1 MQNVKKYFPWS
12 VRILISGLFLLSAF
26 AKIYPDPSFYFSI
39 TAFEFKQLVP
49 MGFTME
55 TAVYFSRIIIGVEF
69 AIGILLL
76 FPYNIKK
83 IIIPATILMLAVFSV
98 HLIIEILTGGNQ
110 GNCGCF
116 GALLPMT
123 PLQALIKN
131 LLSIGLLT
139 IVLYKCSNELVEK
152 NNILITTNITTLCI
166 LALFMLIP
174 IQKKT
179 TVSPSPIVYPEET
192 TIVKDSIEDSI
203 DKKIIVPIEVI
214 KTNERDSI
222 KPKVIIS
229 DKDTT
234 KKIIVAKG
242 PQKVKSIYSKYFPK
256 IDDGKKILCFFAP
269 TCDHCMATAKELTE
283 LKKADPNFPDIQM
296 IFMDEAAEEIPKF
309 FKFAGA
315 EYPSLVLDIIAFW
328 GAIGKTNDTPG
339 VVYLWNGNVQK
350 FYNGTE
356 KDKFNK
362 VEFKNIVKK

>member
-1 MQNVKKYFPWS
+1 MENVKKYFPWF

-49 MGFTME
+49 MGFSME
-55 TAVYFSRIIIGVEF
+55 TAVYFSRIIIGIEF

-83 IIIPATILMLAVFSV
+83 IIIPATILMLAVFSI

-139 IVLYKCSNELVEK
+139 LVLYKFSNELVEK
-152 NNILITTNITTLCI
+152 NNILITTNITTFCI

-179 TVSPSPIVYPEET
+179 TVSPSPSGYTEDT
-192 TIVKDSIEDSI
+192 TIVKDSFIVKPITDSTKKDDTVI
-203 DKKIIVPIEVI
+203 KDTKKKIIVVAG
-214 KTNERDSI
+214 
-222 KPKVIIS
+222 PK
-229 DKDTT
+229 
-234 KKIIVAKG
+234 
-242 PQKVKSIYSKYFPK
+242 KVKSIYSKYFPK

>member
-1 MQNVKKYFPWS
+1 MENVKKYFPWS

-26 AKIYPDPSFYFSI
+26 AKIYPEPSFYFSI

-139 IVLYKCSNELVEK
+139 LVLYKFSNELVEK

-179 TVSPSPIVYPEET
+179 TVSPSPSGYTEDT
-192 TIVKDSIEDSI
+192 TIVKDSIIVKPITEST
-203 DKKIIVPIEVI
+203 KKDDVVI
-214 KTNERDSI
+214 
-222 KPKVIIS
+222 
-229 DKDTT
+229 KDTT
-234 KKIIVAKG
+234 KKIIVVAG
-242 PQKVKSIYSKYFPK
+242 PKKVKSIYSKYFPK

-315 EYPSLVLDIIAFW
+315 EYPNLVLDIIAFW
-328 GAIGKTNDTPG
+328 GALGKTNDTPG

-362 VEFKNIVKK
+362 VEFKKIVKK

>member
-1 MQNVKKYFPWS
+1 MENVKKYFPWS

-55 TAVYFSRIIIGVEF
+55 TAVYFSRIIIGIEF

-131 LLSIGLLT
+131 LLSIGLLNL
-139 IVLYKCSNELVEK
+139 VLYKFSNELVEK

-179 TVSPSPIVYPEET
+179 TVSPSPSGYTEDT
-192 TIVKDSIEDSI
+192 TIVKDSIIVKPITEST
-203 DKKIIVPIEVI
+203 KKDDVVI
-214 KTNERDSI
+214 
-222 KPKVIIS
+222 
-229 DKDTT
+229 KDTT
-234 KKIIVAKG
+234 KKIIVVAG
-242 PQKVKSIYSKYFPK
+242 PKKVKSIYSKYFPK

-315 EYPSLVLDIIAFW
+315 EYPNLVLDIIAFW

-339 VVYLWNGNVQK
+339 VVYLWNGNIQK

-362 VEFKNIVKK
+362 VEFKKIVKK

>member
-1 MQNVKKYFPWS
+1 MENVKKYFPWS
-12 VRILISGLFLLSAF
+12 VRILISGLFFLSAF

-55 TAVYFSRIIIGVEF
+55 TAVYFSRIIIGIEF

-139 IVLYKCSNELVEK
+139 LVLYKFSNELVEK

-179 TVSPSPIVYPEET
+179 TVSPSPTGYTEDT
-192 TIVKDSIEDSI
+192 TIVKDSIIVKPITDSTKKDVI
-203 DKKIIVPIEVI
+203 VIKDTKKKIIKVAG
-214 KTNERDSI
+214 
-222 KPKVIIS
+222 PK
-229 DKDTT
+229 
-234 KKIIVAKG
+234 
-242 PQKVKSIYSKYFPK
+242 KVKSIYSKYFPK

-328 GAIGKTNDTPG
+328 GALGKMNDTPG

>member
-1 MQNVKKYFPWS
+1 MENVKKYFPWS

-55 TAVYFSRIIIGVEF
+55 TAVYFSRIIIGIEF

-98 HLIIEILTGGNQ
+98 HLTIEIFTAGNQ

-131 LLSIGLLT
+131 LLSIGLL
-139 IVLYKCSNELVEK
+139 LF
-152 NNILITTNITTLCI
+152 ILIKFSDSIYEKRNISYCLIITNVITICI

-179 TVSPSPIVYPEET
+179 TVSNSPTGYTEDT
-192 TIVKDSIEDSI
+192 TIVKDSIIVKPITDST
-203 DKKIIVPIEVI
+203 KKDDIVI
-214 KTNERDSI
+214 KDA
-222 KPKVIIS
+222 
-229 DKDTT
+229 T
-234 KKIIVAKG
+234 KKIIVVAG
-242 PQKVKSIYSKYFPK
+242 PKKVKSIYSKYFLK
-256 IDDGKKILCFFAP
+256 IDEGKKILCFFAP
-269 TCDHCMATAKELTE
+269 TCEHCMATAKELTE

-315 EYPSLVLDIIAFW
+315 EYPNLVLDIIAFW

-362 VEFKNIVKK
+362 AELKNIVKKKY

>member
-1 MQNVKKYFPWS
+1 MENVKKYFPWS

-55 TAVYFSRIIIGVEF
+55 TAVYFSRIIIGIEF

-139 IVLYKCSNELVEK
+139 LVLYKFSNELVEK

-179 TVSPSPIVYPEET
+179 TVSPSPSGYTEDT
-192 TIVKDSIEDSI
+192 TIVKDSIIVKPITEST
-203 DKKIIVPIEVI
+203 KKDDVVI
-214 KTNERDSI
+214 
-222 KPKVIIS
+222 
-229 DKDTT
+229 KDTT
-234 KKIIVAKG
+234 KKIIVVAG
-242 PQKVKSIYSKYFPK
+242 PKKVKSIYSKYFPK

-315 EYPSLVLDIIAFW
+315 EYPNLVLDIIAFW

-362 VEFKNIVKK
+362 VEFKKIVKK

>member
-1 MQNVKKYFPWS
+1 MENVKKYFPWF

-49 MGFTME
+49 MGFSME
-55 TAVYFSRIIIGVEF
+55 TAVYFSRIIIGIEF

-139 IVLYKCSNELVEK
+139 LILYKFSNELVEK
-152 NNILITTNITTLCI
+152 NNILITANITTLCI

-179 TVSPSPIVYPEET
+179 TVSPSPSGYTEDT
-192 TIVKDSIEDSI
+192 TIVKDSFIVKPINDST
-203 DKKIIVPIEVI
+203 KKDLVVI
-214 KTNERDSI
+214 
-222 KPKVIIS
+222 
-229 DKDTT
+229 KDTT
-234 KKIIVAKG
+234 KKIIVGAG
-242 PQKVKSIYSKYFPK
+242 PKKVKSIYSKYFPK
-256 IDDGKKILCFFAP
+256 IDEGKKILCFFAP

-315 EYPSLVLDIIAFW
+315 EYPNLVLDIIAFW
-328 GAIGKTNDTPG
+328 GALGKTNDTPG

-362 VEFKNIVKK
+362 VEFKKIVKK

>member
-1 MQNVKKYFPWS
+1 MENVKKYFPWS

-55 TAVYFSRIIIGVEF
+55 TAVYFSRIIIGIEF

-139 IVLYKCSNELVEK
+139 LVLYKFSNELVEK

-179 TVSPSPIVYPEET
+179 TVSPSPTGYTEDT
-192 TIVKDSIEDSI
+192 TIVKDSIIVKPITDST
-203 DKKIIVPIEVI
+203 KKDDIVI
-214 KTNERDSI
+214 
-222 KPKVIIS
+222 
-229 DKDTT
+229 KDTT
-234 KKIIVAKG
+234 KKIIVVAG
-242 PQKVKSIYSKYFPK
+242 PKKVKSIYSKYFPK

-328 GAIGKTNDTPG
+328 GALGKMNETPG

-362 VEFKNIVKK
+362 VEFKKIVKK

>member
-1 MQNVKKYFPWS
+1 MENVKKYFPWF

-49 MGFTME
+49 MGFSME
-55 TAVYFSRIIIGVEF
+55 TAVYFSRIIIGIEF

-83 IIIPATILMLAVFSV
+83 IIIPATIFMLAVFSV

-123 PLQALIKN
+123 PLQALLKN
-131 LLSIGLLT
+131 LLSIGLL
-139 IVLYKCSNELVEK
+139 LF
-152 NNILITTNITTLCI
+152 ILIKFSDSINEKRNISYCLIITNVITICI
-166 LALFMLIP
+166 LALFMVTF
-174 IQKKT
+174 KKPT
-179 TVSPSPIVYPEET
+179 TVSPSPTGYSEDT
-192 TIVKDSIEDSI
+192 TIVKDSIIVKPITDST
-203 DKKIIVPIEVI
+203 KKDAVVI
-214 KTNERDSI
+214 
-222 KPKVIIS
+222 
-229 DKDTT
+229 KDTT
-234 KKIIVAKG
+234 KKIIVVAG
-242 PQKVKSIYSKYFPK
+242 PKKVKSIYSKYFPK
-256 IDDGKKILCFFAP
+256 IDEGKKILCFFAP

-328 GAIGKTNDTPG
+328 GAIGKMNETPG

>member
-1 MQNVKKYFPWS
+1 MENVKKYFPWS

-55 TAVYFSRIIIGVEF
+55 TAVYFSRIIIGIEF

-139 IVLYKCSNELVEK
+139 LVLYKFSNELVEK

-179 TVSPSPIVYPEET
+179 TVSPSPSGYTEDT
-192 TIVKDSIEDSI
+192 TIVKDSIIVKPITEST
-203 DKKIIVPIEVI
+203 KKDDVVI
-214 KTNERDSI
+214 
-222 KPKVIIS
+222 
-229 DKDTT
+229 KDTT
-234 KKIIVAKG
+234 KKIIVVAG
-242 PQKVKSIYSKYFPK
+242 PKKVKSIYSKYFPK

-315 EYPSLVLDIIAFW
+315 EYPNLVLDIIAFW

-339 VVYLWNGNVQK
+339 VVYLWNGNIQK

-362 VEFKNIVKK
+362 VEFKKIVKK

>member
-55 TAVYFSRIIIGVEF
+55 TAVYFSRIIIGIEF

-139 IVLYKCSNELVEK
+139 LVLYKFSNEIVEK
-152 NNILITTNITTLCI
+152 NNFLITTNITTLSI

-179 TVSPSPIVYPEET
+179 TVSPSPTGYTEDT
-192 TIVKDSIEDSI
+192 TIVKDSIIVKPITDST
-203 DKKIIVPIEVI
+203 KKDDIVI
-214 KTNERDSI
+214 
-222 KPKVIIS
+222 
-229 DKDTT
+229 KDTT
-234 KKIIVAKG
+234 KKIIVVAG
-242 PQKVKSIYSKYFPK
+242 PKKVKSIYSKYFPK
-256 IDDGKKILCFFAP
+256 IDEGKKILCFFAP

-315 EYPSLVLDIIAFW
+315 EYPNLVLDIIAFW

>member
-1 MQNVKKYFPWS
+1 MENVKKYFPWS

-139 IVLYKCSNELVEK
+139 LVLYKFSNELVEK

-179 TVSPSPIVYPEET
+179 TVSPSPTGYTEDT
-192 TIVKDSIEDSI
+192 TIVKDSIIVKPITDST
-203 DKKIIVPIEVI
+203 KKDDVVI
-214 KTNERDSI
+214 
-222 KPKVIIS
+222 
-229 DKDTT
+229 KDTT
-234 KKIIVAKG
+234 KKIIVVAG
-242 PQKVKSIYSKYFPK
+242 PKKVKSIYSKYFPK

-315 EYPSLVLDIIAFW
+315 EYPNLVLDIIAFW
-328 GAIGKTNDTPG
+328 GALGKTNDTPG

>member
-55 TAVYFSRIIIGVEF
+55 TAVYFSRIIIGIEF

-123 PLQALIKN
+123 PLQALLKN
-131 LLSIGLLT
+131 LLSIGLL
-139 IVLYKCSNELVEK
+139 LF
-152 NNILITTNITTLCI
+152 ILIKFSDSINEKRNISYCLIITNVITICI
-166 LALFMLIP
+166 LALFMVTF
-174 IQKKT
+174 KKPT
-179 TVSPSPIVYPEET
+179 TVSPSPTGYSEDT
-192 TIVKDSIEDSI
+192 TIVKDSIIVKPITDST
-203 DKKIIVPIEVI
+203 KKDAVVI
-214 KTNERDSI
+214 
-222 KPKVIIS
+222 
-229 DKDTT
+229 KDTT
-234 KKIIVAKG
+234 KKIIVVAG
-242 PQKVKSIYSKYFPK
+242 PKKVKSIYSKYFPK
-256 IDDGKKILCFFAP
+256 IDEGKKILCFFAP

-315 EYPSLVLDIIAFW
+315 EYPNLVLDIIAFW

-362 VEFKNIVKK
+362 VEFKKIVKK

>member
-1 MQNVKKYFPWS
+1 MQNVKKYFPWF

-55 TAVYFSRIIIGVEF
+55 TAVYFSRIIIGIEF

-83 IIIPATILMLAVFSV
+83 FIIPATILMLAVFSV

-139 IVLYKCSNELVEK
+139 LVLYKFSNELVEK

-179 TVSPSPIVYPEET
+179 TVSPSPTGYTEDS
-192 TIVKDSIEDSI
+192 TIVKDSIIVKPITDST
-203 DKKIIVPIEVI
+203 KKDDVVI
-214 KTNERDSI
+214 
-222 KPKVIIS
+222 
-229 DKDTT
+229 KDTT
-234 KKIIVAKG
+234 KKIIVVAG
-242 PQKVKSIYSKYFPK
+242 PKKVKSIYSKYFPK

-315 EYPSLVLDIIAFW
+315 EYPNLVLDIIAFW
-328 GAIGKTNDTPG
+328 GALGKTNDTPG

-362 VEFKNIVKK
+362 VEFKKIVKK

>member
-1 MQNVKKYFPWS
+1 
-12 VRILISGLFLLSAF
+12 
-26 AKIYPDPSFYFSI
+26 
-39 TAFEFKQLVP
+39 
-49 MGFTME
+49 
-55 TAVYFSRIIIGVEF
+55 
-69 AIGILLL
+69 
-76 FPYNIKK
+76 
-83 IIIPATILMLAVFSV
+83 MLAVFSV

-139 IVLYKCSNELVEK
+139 LVLYKFSNELVEK

-179 TVSPSPIVYPEET
+179 TVSPSPTGYTEDT
-192 TIVKDSIEDSI
+192 TIVKDSIIVKPITDST
-203 DKKIIVPIEVI
+203 KKDAVVI
-214 KTNERDSI
+214 
-222 KPKVIIS
+222 
-229 DKDTT
+229 KDTT
-234 KKIIVAKG
+234 KKIIVVAG
-242 PQKVKSIYSKYFPK
+242 PKKVKSIYSKYFPK

-328 GAIGKTNDTPG
+328 GAIGKTNETPG

>member
-55 TAVYFSRIIIGVEF
+55 TAVYFSRIIIGIEF

-139 IVLYKCSNELVEK
+139 LVLYKFSNELVEK

-179 TVSPSPIVYPEET
+179 TVSPSPTGYTEDT
-192 TIVKDSIEDSI
+192 TIVKDSIIVKPITNST
-203 DKKIIVPIEVI
+203 KKDDIVI
-214 KTNERDSI
+214 
-222 KPKVIIS
+222 
-229 DKDTT
+229 KDTT
-234 KKIIVAKG
+234 KKTIVVAG
-242 PQKVKSIYSKYFPK
+242 PKKVKSIYSKYFPK

-315 EYPSLVLDIIAFW
+315 EYPNLVLDIIAFW
-328 GAIGKTNDTPG
+328 GALGKTNDTPG

-362 VEFKNIVKK
+362 VEFKKIVKK

>member
-1 MQNVKKYFPWS
+1 MENVKKYFPWT

-55 TAVYFSRIIIGVEF
+55 TAVYFSRIIIGIEF

-139 IVLYKCSNELVEK
+139 LVLYKFSHELVEK

-174 IQKKT
+174 IQKKA
-179 TVSPSPIVYPEET
+179 TVSPSPSGYTEDT
-192 TIVKDSIEDSI
+192 TIVKDSIIVKPITDST
-203 DKKIIVPIEVI
+203 KKDAVVI
-214 KTNERDSI
+214 
-222 KPKVIIS
+222 
-229 DKDTT
+229 KDTT
-234 KKIIVAKG
+234 KKIIVVAG
-242 PQKVKSIYSKYFPK
+242 PKKVKSIYSKYFPK

-309 FKFAGA
+309 FKLAGA
-315 EYPSLVLDIIAFW
+315 EYPNLVLDIIAFW
-328 GAIGKTNDTPG
+328 GAIGKTNETPG

>member
-55 TAVYFSRIIIGVEF
+55 TAVYFSRIIIGIEF

-83 IIIPATILMLAVFSV
+83 FIIPATILMLAVFSV

-139 IVLYKCSNELVEK
+139 LILYKFSNELVEK
-152 NNILITTNITTLCI
+152 NNILITANITTLCI

-179 TVSPSPIVYPEET
+179 TVSPSPTGYTEDS
-192 TIVKDSIEDSI
+192 TIVKDSIIVKPITDST
-203 DKKIIVPIEVI
+203 KKDDVVI
-214 KTNERDSI
+214 
-222 KPKVIIS
+222 
-229 DKDTT
+229 KDTT
-234 KKIIVAKG
+234 KKIIVVAG
-242 PQKVKSIYSKYFPK
+242 PKKVKSIYSKYFPK

>member
-1 MQNVKKYFPWS
+1 
-12 VRILISGLFLLSAF
+12 
-26 AKIYPDPSFYFSI
+26 
-39 TAFEFKQLVP
+39 
-49 MGFTME
+49 
-55 TAVYFSRIIIGVEF
+55 
-69 AIGILLL
+69 
-76 FPYNIKK
+76 
-83 IIIPATILMLAVFSV
+83 MLAVFSV

-139 IVLYKCSNELVEK
+139 LVLYKFSNELVEK

-179 TVSPSPIVYPEET
+179 TVSPSPTGYTEDT
-192 TIVKDSIEDSI
+192 TIVKDSIIVKPITNST
-203 DKKIIVPIEVI
+203 KKDDIVI
-214 KTNERDSI
+214 
-222 KPKVIIS
+222 
-229 DKDTT
+229 KDTT
-234 KKIIVAKG
+234 KKIIVVAG
-242 PQKVKSIYSKYFPK
+242 PKKVKSIYSKYFPK

-328 GAIGKTNDTPG
+328 GAIGKTNETPG

>member
-1 MQNVKKYFPWS
+1 MENVKKYFPWS

-55 TAVYFSRIIIGVEF
+55 TAVYFSRIIIGIEF

-139 IVLYKCSNELVEK
+139 LVLYKFSNELVEK

-179 TVSPSPIVYPEET
+179 TVSPSPTGYSEDT
-192 TIVKDSIEDSI
+192 TIVKDSII
-203 DKKIIVPIEVI
+203 VKKITDSTKKDVIVI
-214 KTNERDSI
+214 
-222 KPKVIIS
+222 
-229 DKDTT
+229 KDTT
-234 KKIIVAKG
+234 KKINVVAG
-242 PQKVKSIYSKYFPK
+242 PKKVKSIYSKYFPK

-315 EYPSLVLDIIAFW
+315 EYPNLVLDIIAFW
-328 GAIGKTNDTPG
+328 GAIGKMNETPG
-339 VVYLWNGNVQK
+339 VVFLWNGNVQK

-362 VEFKNIVKK
+362 VEFKKIVKK

>member
-55 TAVYFSRIIIGVEF
+55 TAVYFSRIIIGIEF

-83 IIIPATILMLAVFSV
+83 FIIPATILMLAVFSV

-139 IVLYKCSNELVEK
+139 LVLYKFSNELVEK

-179 TVSPSPIVYPEET
+179 TVSPSPTGYTEDT
-192 TIVKDSIEDSI
+192 TIVKDSIIVKQITDSP
-203 DKKIIVPIEVI
+203 KKDDVVI
-214 KTNERDSI
+214 
-222 KPKVIIS
+222 
-229 DKDTT
+229 KDTT
-234 KKIIVAKG
+234 KKIIVVAG
-242 PQKVKSIYSKYFPK
+242 PKKVKSIYSKYFPK

-315 EYPSLVLDIIAFW
+315 EYPNLVLDIIAFW
-328 GAIGKTNDTPG
+328 GAIGKMNETPG

>member
-1 MQNVKKYFPWS
+1 MENVKKYFPWF

-49 MGFTME
+49 MGFSME
-55 TAVYFSRIIIGVEF
+55 TAVYFSRIIIGIEF

-139 IVLYKCSNELVEK
+139 LVLYKFSNELVEK

-179 TVSPSPIVYPEET
+179 TVSPSPSGYTEDT
-192 TIVKDSIEDSI
+192 TIVKDSIIVKPITDST
-203 DKKIIVPIEVI
+203 KKDAVVI
-214 KTNERDSI
+214 
-222 KPKVIIS
+222 
-229 DKDTT
+229 KDTT
-234 KKIIVAKG
+234 KKIIVVAG
-242 PQKVKSIYSKYFPK
+242 PKKVKSIYSKYFPK

-315 EYPSLVLDIIAFW
+315 EYPNLVLDIIAFW
-328 GAIGKTNDTPG
+328 GALGKTNDTPG

-356 KDKFNK
+356 NDKFNK
-362 VEFKNIVKK
+362 LEFKNIVKK

>member
-1 MQNVKKYFPWS
+1 MQNVKKYFPWF

-55 TAVYFSRIIIGVEF
+55 TAVYFSRIIIGIEF

-139 IVLYKCSNELVEK
+139 LVLYKFSNELVEK

-179 TVSPSPIVYPEET
+179 TVSPSPTGYTEDS
-192 TIVKDSIEDSI
+192 TIVKDSIIVKPITDST
-203 DKKIIVPIEVI
+203 KKDDVVI
-214 KTNERDSI
+214 
-222 KPKVIIS
+222 
-229 DKDTT
+229 KDTT
-234 KKIIVAKG
+234 KKIIVVAG
-242 PQKVKSIYSKYFPK
+242 PKKVKSIYSKYFPK

-315 EYPSLVLDIIAFW
+315 EYPNLVLDIIAFW
-328 GAIGKTNDTPG
+328 GALGKTNDTPG

-362 VEFKNIVKK
+362 VEFKKIVKK

>member
-1 MQNVKKYFPWS
+1 MENVKKYFPWF

-39 TAFEFKQLVP
+39 TAFEFKQLAP
-49 MGFTME
+49 MGFSME
-55 TAVYFSRIIIGVEF
+55 TAVYFSRIIIGIEF

-139 IVLYKCSNELVEK
+139 IILYKFSNELVEK

-179 TVSPSPIVYPEET
+179 TVSPSPTGYTEDT
-192 TIVKDSIEDSI
+192 TIVKDSIIVKPITNST
-203 DKKIIVPIEVI
+203 KKDDIVI
-214 KTNERDSI
+214 
-222 KPKVIIS
+222 
-229 DKDTT
+229 KDTT
-234 KKIIVAKG
+234 KKIIVVAG
-242 PQKVKSIYSKYFPK
+242 PKKVKSIYSKYFPK

-328 GAIGKTNDTPG
+328 GAIGKTNETPG

-350 FYNGTE
+350 FYNGIE

>member
-55 TAVYFSRIIIGVEF
+55 TAVYFSRIIIGIEF

-83 IIIPATILMLAVFSV
+83 FIIPATILMLAVFSV

-139 IVLYKCSNELVEK
+139 LVLYKFSNELVEK
-152 NNILITTNITTLCI
+152 NNFLITTNITTLCI

-179 TVSPSPIVYPEET
+179 TVSPSPTGYTEDT
-192 TIVKDSIEDSI
+192 TIVKDSIIVKQINDST
-203 DKKIIVPIEVI
+203 KKDLVVI
-214 KTNERDSI
+214 
-222 KPKVIIS
+222 
-229 DKDTT
+229 KDTT
-234 KKIIVAKG
+234 KKIIVGAG
-242 PQKVKSIYSKYFPK
+242 PKKVKSIYSKYFPK

-328 GAIGKTNDTPG
+328 GAIGKMNETPG

>member
-1 MQNVKKYFPWS
+1 MENVKKYFPWS

-49 MGFTME
+49 MGFSME
-55 TAVYFSRIIIGVEF
+55 TAVYFSRIIIGIEF

-139 IVLYKCSNELVEK
+139 LVLYKFSNELVEK
-152 NNILITTNITTLCI
+152 NNFLITTNITTLCI
-166 LALFMLIP
+166 LTLFMLIP

-179 TVSPSPIVYPEET
+179 TVSPSPSGYTEDT
-192 TIVKDSIEDSI
+192 TIVKDSIIVKPINDST
-203 DKKIIVPIEVI
+203 KKDAVVI
-214 KTNERDSI
+214 
-222 KPKVIIS
+222 
-229 DKDTT
+229 KDTT
-234 KKIIVAKG
+234 KKIIVIAG
-242 PQKVKSIYSKYFPK
+242 PKKVKSIYSKYFPK

-315 EYPSLVLDIIAFW
+315 EYPNLVLDIIAFW
-328 GAIGKTNDTPG
+328 GALGKTNDTPG

-362 VEFKNIVKK
+362 VEFKKIVKK

>member
-55 TAVYFSRIIIGVEF
+55 TAVYFSRIIIGIEF

-139 IVLYKCSNELVEK
+139 LVLYKFSNELVEK

-174 IQKKT
+174 IQKKS
-179 TVSPSPIVYPEET
+179 TVSPSPTIYKEDT
-192 TIVKDSIEDSI
+192 TIVKDSIQDPK
-203 DKKIIVPIEVI
+203 DTKIQTPIEDDKI
-214 KTNERDSI
+214 K
-222 KPKVIIS
+222 

-234 KKIIVAKG
+234 KKIIVVAG
-242 PQKVKSIYSKYFPK
+242 PKKVKSIYSKYFPK

>member
-1 MQNVKKYFPWS
+1 MQNVKKYFPWF

-55 TAVYFSRIIIGVEF
+55 TAVYFSRIIIGIEF

-139 IVLYKCSNELVEK
+139 LVLYKFSNELVEK

-179 TVSPSPIVYPEET
+179 TVSPSPTGYTEDT
-192 TIVKDSIEDSI
+192 TIVKDSIIVKPITDST
-203 DKKIIVPIEVI
+203 KKDDIVI
-214 KTNERDSI
+214 
-222 KPKVIIS
+222 
-229 DKDTT
+229 KDTT
-234 KKIIVAKG
+234 KKIIVVAG
-242 PQKVKSIYSKYFPK
+242 PKKVKSIYSKYFPK

-362 VEFKNIVKK
+362 VEFKKIVKK

>member
-1 MQNVKKYFPWS
+1 MENVKKYFPWS
-12 VRILISGLFLLSAF
+12 VRILISGLFLLSAL

-76 FPYNIKK
+76 FPYNVKK

-139 IVLYKCSNELVEK
+139 LVLYKFSNELVEK

-179 TVSPSPIVYPEET
+179 TVSPSPSGYTEDT
-192 TIVKDSIEDSI
+192 TIVKDSIIVKPITEST
-203 DKKIIVPIEVI
+203 KK
-214 KTNERDSI
+214 DD
-222 KPKVIIS
+222 VII
-229 DKDTT
+229 KDTT
-234 KKIIVAKG
+234 KKIIVVAG
-242 PQKVKSIYSKYFPK
+242 PKKVKSIYSKYFPK

-315 EYPSLVLDIIAFW
+315 EYPNLVLDIIAFW

-339 VVYLWNGNVQK
+339 VVYLWNGNIQK

-362 VEFKNIVKK
+362 VEFKKIVKK

>member
-1 MQNVKKYFPWS
+1 MENVKKYFPWF

-55 TAVYFSRIIIGVEF
+55 TAVYFSRIIIGIEF

-139 IVLYKCSNELVEK
+139 LVLYKFSNELVEK

-179 TVSPSPIVYPEET
+179 TVSPSPSGYTEDT
-192 TIVKDSIEDSI
+192 TIVKDSI
-203 DKKIIVPIEVI
+203 IVKPI
-214 KTNERDSI
+214 NDSI
-222 KPKVIIS
+222 KKDAVVI
-229 DKDTT
+229 KDTT
-234 KKIIVAKG
+234 KKIIVIAG
-242 PQKVKSIYSKYFPK
+242 PKKVKSIYSKYFPK

-315 EYPSLVLDIIAFW
+315 EYPNLVLDIIAFW

-362 VEFKNIVKK
+362 VEFKKIVKK

>member
-1 MQNVKKYFPWS
+1 MENVKKYFPWS

-55 TAVYFSRIIIGVEF
+55 TAVYFSRIIIGIEF

-139 IVLYKCSNELVEK
+139 LVLYKFSNELVEK

-179 TVSPSPIVYPEET
+179 TVSPSPSGYTEDT
-192 TIVKDSIEDSI
+192 TIVKDSI
-203 DKKIIVPIEVI
+203 IVKPI
-214 KTNERDSI
+214 NDSI
-222 KPKVIIS
+222 KKDAVVI
-229 DKDTT
+229 KDTT
-234 KKIIVAKG
+234 KKIIVIAG
-242 PQKVKSIYSKYFPK
+242 PKKVKSIYSKYFPK

-315 EYPSLVLDIIAFW
+315 EYPNLVLDIIAFW
-328 GAIGKTNDTPG
+328 GAIGKTNETPG

-362 VEFKNIVKK
+362 VEFKKIVKK

>member
-1 MQNVKKYFPWS
+1 MENVKKYFPWS

-55 TAVYFSRIIIGVEF
+55 TAVYFSRIIIGIEF

-139 IVLYKCSNELVEK
+139 LVLYKFSNELVEK
-152 NNILITTNITTLCI
+152 NNILITTNVTTLCI

-179 TVSPSPIVYPEET
+179 TVSPSPTGYTEDT
-192 TIVKDSIEDSI
+192 TIVKDSIIVKPITDST
-203 DKKIIVPIEVI
+203 KKDDVVI
-214 KTNERDSI
+214 
-222 KPKVIIS
+222 
-229 DKDTT
+229 KDTT
-234 KKIIVAKG
+234 KKIIVVAG
-242 PQKVKSIYSKYFPK
+242 PKKVKSIYSKYFPK

-362 VEFKNIVKK
+362 VEFKKIVKK

>member
-49 MGFTME
+49 MGFSMD

-139 IVLYKCSNELVEK
+139 LILYKFSNELVEK
-152 NNILITTNITTLCI
+152 NNILITTNVTTLCI

-179 TVSPSPIVYPEET
+179 TVSPSPTGYTEDT
-192 TIVKDSIEDSI
+192 TIVKDSIIVKPITDST
-203 DKKIIVPIEVI
+203 KKDDIVI
-214 KTNERDSI
+214 
-222 KPKVIIS
+222 
-229 DKDTT
+229 KDTT
-234 KKIIVAKG
+234 KKIIVVAG
-242 PQKVKSIYSKYFPK
+242 PKKVKSIYSKYFPK

-362 VEFKNIVKK
+362 VEFKKIVKK